1 MRGCPFSNMWFS
13 GHFLLRVGRCFFG
26 HGTLLYA
33 NRHDKAARFRS
44 VSETLGDKNAA
55 DIRYQTLCMDGVER
69 SVKSLSFNVSI
80 PCHAYISLIKGLYY
94 NGGHDWTPE
103 INAVKSQLSLL
114 STLQLSMK
122 PKSKTLIRSTTPR
135 TLQRKPTAR

>member
-1 MRGCPFSNMWFS
+1 
-13 GHFLLRVGRCFFG
+13 
-26 HGTLLYA
+26 
-33 NRHDKAARFRS
+33 
-44 VSETLGDKNAA
+44 
-55 DIRYQTLCMDGVER
+55 MDGVER
-69 SVKSLSFNVSI
+69 SVKSLSFNVCI
-80 PCHAYISLIKGLYY
+80 LCHSHISLIKELYK